1 MLQQNLYN
9 ENNRYLKWIVKNK
22 DLFFNIQIGSIIIT
36 IIGSFVVAG
45 MENILDGLVIILV
58 ALYAYEVYRLS
69 KLKEE
74 DSKKEKKPLVITKRV
89 KRLIFTT
96 TVLYLIPTVI
106 LCVNYKNVSM
116 IWIMLLIISIIT
128 FLNRF
133 VVFLSNII
141 NYPYE
146 RGVYNYYKIKAK
158 NKLKNM
164 PNLKIVGIT
173 GSYGKTS
180 SKNILADILNVKYNA
195 LPTPRNLNTYNGLIM
210 TVNNYMDKF
219 TDVFYC

>member
-1 MLQQNLYN
+1 MLIIYGMLLLLIYCVIALDSKKSLHMLQQNLYN

-141 NYPYE
+141 NYFN
-146 RGVYNYYKIKAK
+146 GIFIKKIQ
-158 NKLKNM
+158 
-164 PNLKIVGIT
+164 KIV
-173 GSYGKTS
+173 
-180 SKNILADILNVKYNA
+180 A
-195 LPTPRNLNTYNGLIM
+195 L
-210 TVNNYMDKF
+210 V
-219 TDVFYC
+219 